1 MRKKGM
7 RKEKEGE
14 ERWRRS
20 VYLIHNGQNVQV
32 SDTRG
37 DDMKND
43 CRLISNKEHGMVNLE
58 PSLLSNYQIG

>member
-1 MRKKGM
+1 M

-43 CRLISNKEHGMVNLE
+43 CRLNNIEQGTRNMEW
-58 PSLLSNYQIG
+58 